1 MTRKDR
7 SKLLVAVTGVLVLAG
22 ATVFAVLSGTGDPP
36 AGDADRPPA
45 ARDGVGDTGAAA
57 APARPSAAAHSIP
70 PPGDTTTVA
79 RGREL
84 FRSVGCTR
92 CHSAEGAGRRRLP
105 LDGVGARLSADTLRL
120 WVVDPRAVDPGV
132 RKPAYDDL
140 PREDVEAL
148 VVYMESLDGPGGD

>member
-7 SKLLVAVTGVLVLAG
+7 SKVLVAVTGVLVLGG
-22 ATVFAVLSGTGDPP
+22 ATVFALLSRGGGLPTG
-36 AGDADRPPA
+36 
-45 ARDGVGDTGAAA
+45 GVGDTGATAP
-57 APARPSAAAHSIP
+57 PARPPAAAESVP

-84 FRSVGCTR
+84 FRSVGCTG
-92 CHSAEGAGRRRLP
+92 CHSAEGVGGRRIP

-148 VVYMESLDGPGGD
+148 VEFMESLDRPGGG